1 MVFTLIARVALNI
14 SRKILAV
21 MPRKLIIVFC
31 RIENVKHEGMILK
44 ISHRSQSINL
54 QSISL
59 SINTKEWIYDT
70 LNPSFED
77 SPQLSIYR
85 SQYSLIT
92 KTIFTSKHN
101 IKCCAPKFHYHSQD
115 NNYNTSWSAPKIDDS
130 LHKAIPNSQLVNK
143 DNRHYS
149 ENFILISS
157 ISHAEFQAYTRVRNV
172 PKTRTQKERS
182 WHRGRHLFGAAR
194 FLERFV
200 TLVGGIKS
208 DIKLGACIWTIF

>member
-59 SINTKEWIYDT
+59 SINTKEWIYDM

-77 SPQLSIYR
+77 SPQLSVYR

-101 IKCCAPKFHYHSQD
+101 IKCCAQNFTITLKITTIIPLGQHQRSMTAFIKPSRTLNSLIKITD
-115 NNYNTSWSAPKIDDS
+115 IIVKILLWSLRSATQ
-130 LHKAIPNSQLVNK
+130 NSKRTRGYETYQ
-143 DNRHYS
+143 RH
-149 ENFILISS
+149 E
-157 ISHAEFQAYTRVRNV
+157 HRKREVDTAEGTFSVR
-172 PKTRTQKERS
+172 PGS
-182 WHRGRHLFGAAR
+182 
-194 FLERFV
+194 
-200 TLVGGIKS
+200 
-208 DIKLGACIWTIF
+208 

>member
-1 MVFTLIARVALNI
+1 MPC
-14 SRKILAV
+14 ILAV

-31 RIENVKHEGMILK
+31 RIENVKHEEMTLK
-44 ISHRSQSINL
+44 IFCRSQSINL

-59 SINTKEWIYDT
+59 SINAKGWIYDT
-70 LNPSFED
+70 LNPSSED
-77 SPQLSIYR
+77 SPQLSVYR

-92 KTIFTSKHN
+92 KTIFTNKQN
-101 IKCCAPKFHYHSQD
+101 IKCCALKFHYHSQD

-130 LHKAIPNSQLVNK
+130 LYRAIPNSQLVNK
-143 DNRHYS
+143 DYS
-149 ENFILISS
+149 ENFTLISS

-182 WHRGRHLFGAAR
+182 WDRGMHLLGAAS

-208 DIKLGACIWTIF
+208 DIKLGARIWTIF